1 MYVSKASERL
11 ILENERPLHDEVMSN
26 MGNLWFALLP
36 KIPQVSP
43 ESLVA
48 CEIFG
53 VCTCIHR
60 AVRPIFDC
68 MI

>member
-43 ESLVA
+43 QSLA
-48 CEIFG
+48 CDIKFSG
-53 VCTCIHR
+53 VHVER
-60 AVRPIFDC
+60 LMRP
-68 MI
+68 MY

>member
-53 VCTCIHR
+53 DVHVFIER
-60 AVRPIFDC
+60 
-68 MI
+68 